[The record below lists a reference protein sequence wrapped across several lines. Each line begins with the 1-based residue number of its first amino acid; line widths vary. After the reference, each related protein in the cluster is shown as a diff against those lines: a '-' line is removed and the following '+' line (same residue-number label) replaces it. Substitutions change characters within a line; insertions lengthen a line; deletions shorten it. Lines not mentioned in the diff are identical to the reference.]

1 MLPTS
6 ARLLKLLSLL
16 QAHREWSGT
25 ELADRLEVDV
35 RTVRRDVAKL
45 RTLGYPVTAAPGV
58 AGGYQLAAG
67 AQMPPLL
74 LDDEEAVAVAVGLRT
89 AASGS
94 ISGIEESSVRAL
106 AKLEQVLPLRLRGQ
120 VNALQSVTVSTA
132 TSRDPVDAT
141 ALTIIATAA
150 RDRQRIRFEYR
161 THTGDES
168 IRNVEPHRLVHT
180 GRRWYLMAFDIDRH
194 DWRNFRVDRM
204 KPRTPT
210 GPGFAPREIPPFTV
224 AEFRAWE
231 HSRYRAR
238 FTLHAPIA
246 DVAAKIPPRYGL
258 LESVDEHTCTL
269 HSGADWLDRLIMGVL
284 WLGVDFEVH
293 EPPELVDYLRTL
305 TDRLARAAPQPEP

>member
-25 ELADRLEVDV
+25 ELAARLEVDV
-35 RTVRRDVAKL
+35 RTVRRDVARL
-45 RTLGYPVTAAPGV
+45 RTLGYPVNAAPGT

-74 LDDEEAVAVAVGLRT
+74 LDDEEAVAVTIGLRT
-89 AASGS
+89 AAAGS

-106 AKLEQVLPLRLRGQ
+106 AKLEQVLPVRLRSQ
-120 VNALQSVTVSTA
+120 VNALQAVTVSTA

-161 THTGDES
+161 AHGGAES

-180 GRRWYLMAFDIDRH
+180 GRRWYLMAFDIDRR

-204 KPRTPT
+204 TPRTPT
-210 GPGFAPREIPPFTV
+210 GPGFEPRDIPAFSV
-224 AEFRAWE
+224 AEFRVWE
-231 HSRYRAR
+231 RSRYRAR

-246 DVAAKIPPRYGL
+246 DVAARIPPRYGL
-258 LESVDEHTCTL
+258 LESIDERTCTL
-269 HSGADWLDRLIMGVL
+269 HTGADWLDRLVMSVL
-284 WLGVDFEVH
+284 WLNIDFEVH
-293 EPPELVDYLRTL
+293 EPPELVTYLHTL
-305 TDRLARAAPQPEP
+305 TDRLARARPATG